1 MSKISEILEKLTD
14 DIIFVLKKDLKTE
27 NNIFKAGTRVAFE
40 KKYRTMYHDCY
51 NVYSADKSDYMYIHR
66 TQELVN
72 LFCNVL
78 EIDVERTNQ
87 YKSFLSETHINVSA
101 IIIITLYVTGFV
113 ALSVFLWK
121 ADTSMNFI
129 ETLCL
134 TFMLF
139 FVSAVSCLTDIGL
152 SIVKMH
158 KKTEIELKYKRSEL
172 LQN

>member
-40 KKYRTMYHDCY
+40 KKYHTMYHDCY
-51 NVYSADKSDYMYIHR
+51 NVYSSDKSDYMYIHR

-129 ETLCL
+129 ETL
-134 TFMLF
+134 FFNSVMF
-139 FVSAVSCLTDIGL
+139 FVLAMSCFTDICL
-152 SIVKMH
+152 SVVRLH
-158 KKTEIELKYKRSEL
+158 KKAQMELADKRSEL